1 MTELSLDKINNILKD
16 LCIAANAFDSE
27 FQPQFDCYIESL
39 NFNRNLLLDDNFKRF
54 FINDSSWTNMK
65 KMNSSPP
72 TLGWDFQMKNIG
84 TPYETM
90 SYFFRKNLFYTLN
103 DKQFEVVLY
112 QLTLYLENLT
122 GEFIYAQQG
131 YIRPPNE
138 YLPAYVQHWQ
148 HLYLKGQDA
157 EILITFEA
165 NT

>member
-1 MTELSLDKINNILKD
+1 MTELSLDKINNILKG

-65 KMNSSPP
+65 KMNSSSP

-90 SYFFRKNLFYTLN
+90 SYFFRKNLF
-103 DKQFEVVLY
+103 
-112 QLTLYLENLT
+112 
-122 GEFIYAQQG
+122 
-131 YIRPPNE
+131 IR
-138 YLPAYVQHWQ
+138 
-148 HLYLKGQDA
+148 
-157 EILITFEA
+157 
-165 NT
+165 